1 MRHTAVISAI
11 RRLRG
16 RGEEAQSVCATLP
29 PPHCRH
35 LSTPGGESAL
45 VALLRPR
52 IARAGA
58 ERGGTILVRE
68 LVDEAI
74 RRQTNRVYALEVGM
88 LDGRNDVRRACA

>member
-1 MRHTAVISAI
+1 MRFDGYAVVAK
-11 RRLRG
+11 RPNPY
-16 RGEEAQSVCATLP
+16 A
-29 PPHCRH
+29 PHCRH
-35 LSTPGGESAL
+35 TAAISTPGGESAL

-74 RRQTNRVYALEVGM
+74 RRQTNRVYALEVVM